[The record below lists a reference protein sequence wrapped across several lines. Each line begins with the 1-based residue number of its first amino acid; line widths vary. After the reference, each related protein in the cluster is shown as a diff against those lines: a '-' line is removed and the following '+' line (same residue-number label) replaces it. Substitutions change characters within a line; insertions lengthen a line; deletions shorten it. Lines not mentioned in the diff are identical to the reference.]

1 MVSSQIQKLAQHL
14 LVLEKMRV
22 VASDAE
28 INLAVRVIE
37 QFRVRLIKLAG
48 VHGFRSLLSRALTLA
63 KQENPALAAVRIG
76 ENGALEGVAEIGKS
90 EADELVL
97 VAQMLE
103 LLTTFIGE
111 SLTFQLV
118 RDAWPEAAS
127 PGALSPEAT
136 EEAKS

>member
-63 KQENPALAAVRIG
+63 KQENPALAGVRIG

-90 EADELVL
+90 EAGELVL

-111 SLTFQLV
+111 SLTLQLV
-118 RDAWPEAAS
+118 RDAWPEAA
-127 PGALSPEAT
+127 